1 MKRATVLPLLLIFLS
16 PVFAREETV
25 LLNAESAVLVGA
37 DSGQLLFEKN
47 GGRIC
52 PPASM
57 TKLVTAYTALR
68 LWEERGWD
76 LNRRFSVPP
85 AADFRAAPPHSSL
98 MFLQAGQTV
107 SLKELLCGLMI
118 PSGNDA
124 AAAVALLTVGSVEA
138 FVLEMNR
145 TMETLGFAGCRFA
158 DASGYSPQN
167 RISPLEFAFFCVEL
181 IQKYPVIAETASLPS
196 FTYPQPHN
204 LNGTAAV
211 YGFVRQLNHNELVGA
226 FPGADGLKTGYID
239 ASGNNVALTAERGG
253 TRFVA
258 VLTGIRDEDGN
269 RRSRKRTADG
279 AALLSYAF
287 STFADYRLI
296 FPPFSGA
303 DGTPMHPAETVV
315 TLEKAA
321 ANTVS
326 AERRGDRIILM
337 QAKRPVKV
345 IPLEKPPL
353 ISPGKSVYPK
363 PYPLK
368 IKEKFDFDSPSKY
381 INTNRIQSIIG
392 GTQ

>member
-98 MFLQAGQTV
+98 MFLQTGQTV

-124 AAAVALLTVGSVEA
+124 AVAVALLTVGSEEA

-145 TMETLGFAGCRFA
+145 TMETLGFAGCRFT

-167 RISPLEFAFFCVEL
+167 RISPREFAFFCVEL

-211 YGFVRQLNHNELVGA
+211 YGFVRQMNHNELVGA
-226 FPGADGLKTGYID
+226 FSGADGLKTGYID

-296 FPPFSGA
+296 FPPLSGA
-303 DGTPMHPAETVV
+303 DGAPMRPAETVV
-315 TLEKAA
+315 TLEKTAIGA
-321 ANTVS
+321 VS
-326 AERRGDRIILM
+326 IERRGDRLIFM
-337 QAKRPVKV
+337 QEQRPVKV

-368 IKEKFDFDSPSKY
+368 IKGKFDFDSPSKY

>member
-98 MFLQAGQTV
+98 MFLQTGQTV

-124 AAAVALLTVGSVEA
+124 AVAVALLTVGSVEA

-145 TMETLGFAGCRFA
+145 TMESLGFGNCQFA

-167 RISPLEFAFFCVEL
+167 RISPREFAFFCVEL

-211 YGFVRQLNHNELVGA
+211 YGFVRQMNHNELVGA
-226 FPGADGLKTGYID
+226 FSGAVGLKTGYID
-239 ASGNNVALTAERGG
+239 ASGNNVALTAERDG
-253 TRFVA
+253 TRFAA

-279 AALLSYAF
+279 AALLSHAF
-287 STFADYRLI
+287 STFADYRFI
-296 FPPFSGA
+296 FPPFFDA
-303 DGTPMHPAETVV
+303 DGTPMHPSETVV
-315 TLEKAA
+315 TLEKTAIGA
-321 ANTVS
+321 VS
-326 AERRGDRIILM
+326 IERRGDRLIFM
-337 QAKRPVKV
+337 QEQRPVKV
-345 IPLEKPPL
+345 ILLEKPPL

-368 IKEKFDFDSPSKY
+368 IKGKFDFDSPSKY

>member
-98 MFLQAGQTV
+98 MFLQTGQTV

-124 AAAVALLTVGSVEA
+124 AVAVALLTVGSVEA

-145 TMETLGFAGCRFA
+145 TMESLGFGNCQFA

-167 RISPLEFAFFCVEL
+167 RISPREFAFFCVEL

-211 YGFVRQLNHNELVGA
+211 YGFVRQMNHNELVGA
-226 FPGADGLKTGYID
+226 FSGADGLKTGYID
-239 ASGNNVALTAERGG
+239 ASGNNVALTAERDG
-253 TRFVA
+253 TRFAA

-296 FPPFSGA
+296 FPPFFDA
-303 DGTPMHPAETVV
+303 DGTPMHPSETVV
-315 TLEKAA
+315 TLEKTAIGA
-321 ANTVS
+321 VS
-326 AERRGDRIILM
+326 IERRG
-337 QAKRPVKV
+337 VKV
-345 IPLEKPPL
+345 ILLEKPPL

-368 IKEKFDFDSPSKY
+368 IKGKFDFDSPSKY

>member
-1 MKRATVLPLLLIFLS
+1 M
-16 PVFAREETV
+16 
-25 LLNAESAVLVGA
+25 
-37 DSGQLLFEKN
+37 
-47 GGRIC
+47 
-52 PPASM
+52 
-57 TKLVTAYTALR
+57 
-68 LWEERGWD
+68 
-76 LNRRFSVPP
+76 
-85 AADFRAAPPHSSL
+85 
-98 MFLQAGQTV
+98 
-107 SLKELLCGLMI
+107 
-118 PSGNDA
+118 
-124 AAAVALLTVGSVEA
+124 
-138 FVLEMNR
+138 
-145 TMETLGFAGCRFA
+145 
-158 DASGYSPQN
+158 
-167 RISPLEFAFFCVEL
+167 
-181 IQKYPVIAETASLPS
+181 
-196 FTYPQPHN
+196 
-204 LNGTAAV
+204 
-211 YGFVRQLNHNELVGA
+211 NHNELVGA
-226 FPGADGLKTGYID
+226 FSGADGLKTGYID

-296 FPPFSGA
+296 FPPLSGA
-303 DGTPMHPAETVV
+303 DGAPMRPAETVV

-326 AERRGDRIILM
+326 AERRGERIILM

-368 IKEKFDFDSPSKY
+368 IKGKFDFDSPSKY